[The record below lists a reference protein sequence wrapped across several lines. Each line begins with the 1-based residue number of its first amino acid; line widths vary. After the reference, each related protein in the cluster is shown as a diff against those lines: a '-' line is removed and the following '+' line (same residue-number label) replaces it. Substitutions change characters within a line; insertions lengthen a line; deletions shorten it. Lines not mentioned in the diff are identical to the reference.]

1 MFVIVQQSYCL
12 IDVDLRCIKASTLVS
27 LARRYGLNEPAIS
40 ARLEK
45 AVQQALDQGYRTGDI
60 MGEGC
65 QQVSCSDMGKKLA
78 EFVAQ

>member
-1 MFVIVQQSYCL
+1 M
-12 IDVDLRCIKASTLVS
+12 
-27 LARRYGLNEPAIS
+27 
-40 ARLEK
+40 
-45 AVQQALDQGYRTGDI
+45 QQALDQGYRTGDI